1 MGADSPHTGLGD
13 GMTLFKQ
20 CGETVGEVFEFLAGQ
35 LLTQHAFNGLYVGEF
50 FGNKEGQGIPLLGG
64 TTCSTDTV
72 YIIFWVLR
80 HVVIN
85 DMGDACDIESASC
98 NIGRHKNGI
107 FSRAKA
113 CKGFRTLCLRSV

>member
-1 MGADSPHTGLGD
+1 MSAYSPHAGLGD

-20 CGETVGEVFEFLAGQ
+20 GGETVGEVFEFLTGQ
-35 LLTQHAFNGLYVGEF
+35 LLTQHAFNGFYVGEF
-50 FGNKEGQGIPLLGG
+50 FGNKEGQGISLFCG

-72 YIIFWVLR
+72 YIIFRVLR

-85 DMGDACDIESASC
+85 DMSDACDVESASC
-98 NIGRHKNGI
+98 NIGGHKNGV

-113 CKGFRTLCLRSV
+113 GKGFRPLCL